1 MESVQEFENARA
13 SKIADNSNLKYT
25 SIVLWWDRLI
35 ENNHDDSSDDD
46 YDDGDDD
53 QQY

>member
-1 MESVQEFENARA
+1 MKSVQEFENARA
-13 SKIADNSNLKYT
+13 SKIAKNSNLNCT
-25 SIVLWWDRLI
+25 MMRSSFI
-35 ENNHDDSSDDD
+35 ENNTDDGSDDD